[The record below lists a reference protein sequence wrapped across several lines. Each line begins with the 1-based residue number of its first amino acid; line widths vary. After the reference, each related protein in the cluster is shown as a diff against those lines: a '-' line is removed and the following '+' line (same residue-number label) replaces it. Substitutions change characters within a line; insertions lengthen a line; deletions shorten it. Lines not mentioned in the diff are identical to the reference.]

1 MKKVR
6 RPYKVKR
13 KNTIFKNRVFWESLL
28 LFLAI
33 SFLFYFL
40 FFSQTFQLNE
50 IYIFGNKEIKVQNVQ
65 VFLKEEI
72 KKTFPSIFTVNI
84 LLVNSKKLEK
94 KVLKKFPEIDT
105 VKIYK
110 KFPNVLD
117 VQIKE
122 REAVALFC
130 KEELICGFLD
140 KKGIIFKNSS
150 AKYKKLPI
158 MESSIHKLP
167 LIISLIHKEEIV
179 LGEIAIKKEILKE
192 ILKIRENLEKKL
204 KLNLEEYVLVKE
216 NKLNVKTSQN
226 WKIYFNLE
234 RALDVQF
241 LKLNSI
247 LEKEI
252 SLKNR
257 EKLEYIDLTLTKVYY
272 KYRD

>member
-28 LFLAI
+28 LFLI
-33 SFLFYFL
+33 VFSLFSFL

-50 IYIFGNKEIKVQNVQ
+50 IYVFGNKEIKTQNIQ
-65 VFLKEEI
+65 VFLKKEI
-72 KKTFPSIFTVNI
+72 KKTFPSIFTINI

-94 KVLKKFPEIDT
+94 KALKEFPEIDE

-110 KFPNVLD
+110 KFPNILD

-122 REAVALFC
+122 REAVAVFC
-130 KEELICGFLD
+130 KQELICRFLD
-140 KKGIIFKNSS
+140 KKGIIFKNF
-150 AKYKKLPI
+150 
-158 MESSIHKLP
+158 MEFSVHKLP

-179 LGEIAIKKEILKE
+179 LGEIAIEKDILKK

-216 NKLNVKTSQN
+216 DKLNIKTSQN

-234 RALDVQF
+234 RDIDIQI
-241 LKLNSI
+241 LKLSSL

-252 SLKNR
+252 SLKNG